1 MKQSCSESIYRLGIK
16 KPEVYVHEDAIDYNK
31 KKNTQQVIL
40 HRKRFRRPNLANL
53 NNLTEYD

>member
-16 KPEVYVHEDAIDYNK
+16 KPEVYVHEDAIDYYK

-40 HRKRFRRPNLANL
+40 HSQEIQKAKFSKS
-53 NNLTEYD
+53 